1 MLSVII
7 IMSILFPSP
16 NGDAAQL
23 GERLLSMNEEALGL
37 VPSTTNMG
45 MASAACNPIPGLEAG
60 GSGV

>member
-1 MLSVII
+1 
-7 IMSILFPSP
+7 MSILFPSP